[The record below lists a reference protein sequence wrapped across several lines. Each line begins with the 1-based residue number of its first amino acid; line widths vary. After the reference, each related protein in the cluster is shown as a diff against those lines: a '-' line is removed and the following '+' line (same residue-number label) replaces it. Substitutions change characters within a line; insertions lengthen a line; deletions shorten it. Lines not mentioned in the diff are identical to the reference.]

1 LRPVTASIR
10 TATRVCFI
18 LLDRKVVPLVPAEAG
33 THGDNS
39 KV

>member
-18 LLDRKVVPLVPAEAG
+18 LPADEQTFLLPVVQ
-33 THGDNS
+33 N
-39 KV
+39 